1 MSDLSDAER
10 REKRKEIRSLQSE
23 SVWLQKAVFALNKAE
38 TAREKVDEIR
48 GDDSGSYSVSVD
60 GRDVAL
66 TDIEDALAERIEGL
80 MKSVREMRRNLG

>member
-1 MSDLSDAER
+1 MSDLSDAAR
-10 REKRKEIRSLQSE
+10 RDKRKEIRSLQSE

-48 GDDSGSYSVSVD
+48 GDDSGSYSVRVD

>member
-1 MSDLSDAER
+1 MSDAER

-38 TAREKVDEIR
+38 TAREKVEEIR
-48 GDDSGSYSVSVD
+48 GNEPGTYTLDVG
-60 GRDVAL
+60 GRDVTLEDVEEAL
-66 TDIEDALAERIEGL
+66 SNRVEAL